1 MSRIILRLEQI
12 SERTGVPVA
21 TLRYWRHLGIELPTF
36 RLGRRVVAY
45 EDEVDRWV
53 EAKRAQAGQPQG
65 AA

>member
-1 MSRIILRLEQI
+1 MTRTILRLEQI

-21 TLRYWRHLGIELPTF
+21 TLRYWRHLGIEVPTF

-45 EDEVDRWV
+45 ADEVDLWV
-53 EAKRAQAGQPQG
+53 EAKRAQAREPRG